1 MAYRTI
7 DDTDKFQIRRTHG
20 GDAPEW
26 RTAAELNEYF
36 SKEEANKPISGTPV
50 NAVAA
55 TGTAFETN
63 TLTYTAKTK
72 GVAGNDITV
81 MLIDPGE
88 DSVEKVT
95 VTGSAIEVLLA
106 YSAGAITSTL
116 TDVKAAIDADPAA
129 SALISVAVGGEGS
142 TLATATDI
150 PTELSGGVDGT
161 IAAAGTIMY
170 DSSALYISVGEST
183 INTANWQTISYD

>member
-72 GVAGNDITV
+72 GASGNDITV
-81 MLIDPGE
+81 MLTDPGE
-88 DSVEKVT
+88 EAIEKVT

-142 TLATATDI
+142 TLAAADL
-150 PTELSGGVDGT
+150 TELSGGVDGT
-161 IAAAGTIMY
+161 VAAAGTIMY
-170 DSSALYISVGEST
+170 DSSALYISAGEST